1 MEKAN
6 ITITRL
12 KDIQGF
18 LPYAVVVFINA
29 FVDLG
34 HKIIIQ
40 NTVFKVYDGQTQII
54 LTAIVNALILLPF
67 IVLFSPAGFLS
78 DKYPKN
84 RIMIIT
90 AWFDVVC
97 TCLITLFYYLGLFW
111 AAYTMTFI
119 LGILAAV
126 YSPAKYGY
134 IKELVGKEKLAAAN
148 GVVQASTTIAIL
160 AGIFVYSFM
169 FEGALA
175 GETYSTKSDL
185 LKVVAPIGWTL
196 VGVSLL
202 ELSLVY
208 FIPRKLETDVALK
221 FNFTDYF
228 TGRYLRNNIVVVI
241 KNEVIFLSIIGLS
254 VFWAISQVM
263 LAAFPAYAKETLA
276 VTNTMVIQGMLAC
289 AGFGIMFGSLYAA
302 RVSKSHI
309 ETGLIPLGS
318 LGITFALLVLPGL
331 DSVALQ
337 ILNFFFWG
345 AMGGMLIIPL
355 NALIQFHAR
364 EHESGRVLAGNNF
377 FQNIAMLLFLLL
389 TVVFSLLGLSA
400 VGLFQILL
408 AVAFA
413 GTVYTVY
420 RLPQSLLRYI
430 ISAIIGR
437 KYRLQV
443 IGLNNIPERGGVLML
458 GNHISWIDW
467 AIVQM
472 ATPRHIHFVMI
483 RNIYERWYL
492 KWFLD
497 IFGVIP
503 ISGAAS
509 RSALEKIREYLDS
522 NEVVCLFPEG
532 AISRTGHL
540 GEFQRGYEKAVAG
553 ADAVIVPFYLRGLW
567 GSWFSRSS
575 EKLKMLRTTGTR
587 KEIIVAFGEAL
598 PVTCKAEELKKRIF
612 DLSID
617 SWEIY
622 SRTLPPLPWEWL
634 ATARRN
640 ANELAVADALGDP
653 LTGKRL
659 LVAVLCLSRYIG
671 KNSPEQNI
679 GLLLPASS
687 AGIITNL
694 AVLMRGRIVVNLNY
708 TSGKEALG
716 ASVKN
721 AEIKN
726 IYTSRKFVEKL
737 AQKGMDPT
745 SVFSMSRIH
754 FLEDVIRGIPHYYKL
769 AMLALA
775 HALPVWCLQR
785 IFCKRVA
792 IDSPAAILFSSGSEG
807 VPKGVM
813 LSHRNI
819 MSNLRQ
825 VSDVLNVDDQ
835 DIVMCTL
842 PLFHAFG
849 LTVTTMMPLI
859 EGIPII
865 CHPDPTDT
873 INIAKA
879 IARYRATILV
889 GTATFLRLY
898 TRNTRIHPLMLESLR
913 LVVAGAE
920 KLSQEVRETFKLK
933 FNKDIY
939 EGYGA
944 TETTPVASCNIPD
957 CIDVNYWEVQTGNK
971 TGTVGMPVPGS
982 SFRVVDPVT
991 LEELPIGTDGLVL
1004 IGGTQIMLGYLN
1016 DPEKTGQVIVEIDG
1030 RRWYKTGDKGH
1041 LDADGFLTIV
1051 DRYSRFAKL
1060 GGEMVSLTA
1069 VEEQVRT
1076 VLQLPEMELVA
1087 INAPDEKKGEQIVL
1101 LATGQADYESLKAAL
1116 LAAKCNP
1123 LMIPSLLINTEAIP
1137 KLGSGKTD
1145 FNAAKALVLQK
1156 LGSESN

>member
-6 ITITRL
+6 IAITKL
-12 KDIQGF
+12 KDINGF
-18 LPYAVVVFINA
+18 TPYVVVAFINA

-34 HKIIIQ
+34 HKIVIQ
-40 NTVFKVYDGQTQII
+40 NTVFKIYDGQTQII

-67 IVLFSPAGFLS
+67 IVLFSPAGYLS

-90 AWFDVVC
+90 AWFDVFC
-97 TCLITLFYYLGLFW
+97 TCLITLFYYLGFFW
-111 AAYTMTFI
+111 AAYFMTFL
-119 LGILAAV
+119 LGILAAI

-134 IKELVGKEKLAAAN
+134 IKELVGKEKIASAN
-148 GVVQASTTIAIL
+148 GVVQACTTTAIL

-175 GETYSTKSDL
+175 GEAYTSKSEL
-185 LKVVAPIGWTL
+185 LKIIAPIGWTL
-196 VGVSLL
+196 VGVSVL
-202 ELSLVY
+202 ELLLVY
-208 FIPRKLETDVALK
+208 RLPQKLETDMELK
-221 FNFTDYF
+221 FNMRDY
-228 TGRYLRNNIVVVI
+228 TSGTYLKENVRAIL
-241 KNEVIFLSIIGLS
+241 KNEIIFLSIIGLS
-254 VFWAISQVM
+254 VFWAISQVV
-263 LAAFPAYAKETLA
+263 LAAFPAYAKETLG
-276 VTNTMVIQGMLAC
+276 VTNTIVIQGMLAC

-302 RVSKSHI
+302 KVSKTHI
-309 ETGLIPLGS
+309 ETGLIPLGA
-318 LGITFALLVLPGL
+318 LGITVALLVLPGL
-331 DSVALQ
+331 KSVALQ
-337 ILNFFFWG
+337 IVNFLFWG
-345 AMGGMLIIPL
+345 VMGGMMIIPL

-377 FQNIAMLLFLLL
+377 FQNIAMLSFLGL
-389 TVVFSLLGLSA
+389 TVLFSLLGLSA
-400 VGLFQILL
+400 RGLFQILMV
-408 AVAFA
+408 VALA
-413 GTVYTVY
+413 GTAYTIY
-420 RLPQSLLRYI
+420 KLPQSLIKYI
-430 ISAIIGR
+430 NSLIIGH
-437 KYRLQV
+437 KYRLHV
-443 IGLNNIPERGGVLML
+443 IGLNNVPERGGVLML

-467 AIVQM
+467 AIVQL

-497 IFGVIP
+497 IFEVIP

-509 RSALEKIREYLDS
+509 RSALEKIKEYLDR

-532 AISRTGHL
+532 SISRTGHL
-540 GEFQRGYEKAVAG
+540 GEFQRGYEKAAEG
-553 ADAVIVPFYLRGLW
+553 ANAVIVPFYLRGLW

-575 EKLKMLRTTGTR
+575 EKLKSLRTTGTR
-587 KEIIVAFGEAL
+587 KDIIVAFGNAL
-598 PVTCKAEELKKRIF
+598 PITCKAEELKRRIF

-617 SWEIY
+617 SWEMY
-622 SRTLPPLPWEWL
+622 TRTLSPLPWEWIV
-634 ATARRN
+634 TARRN

-653 LTGKRL
+653 LTSTHL
-659 LVAVLCLSRYIG
+659 LVAVLCLARCIG
-671 KNSPEQNI
+671 KDSTEQNI
-679 GLLLPASS
+679 GLLLPPGS
-687 AGIITNL
+687 AGTIANM
-694 AVLMRGRIVVNLNY
+694 AVLMRGRTVVNLNY
-708 TSGKEALG
+708 TATKEALV

-721 AEIKN
+721 ASIKN
-726 IYTSRKFVEKL
+726 IYTSRKFIEKL

-745 SVFSMSRIH
+745 AVFTMARIH
-754 FLEDVIRGIPHYYKL
+754 YLEDVIQGIPPYYKL
-769 AMLALA
+769 ATLIMARL
-775 HALPVWCLQR
+775 LPVWSLQW
-785 IFCKRVA
+785 IFCKRVD
-792 IDSPAAILFSSGSEG
+792 IESPAAILFSSGSEG

-819 MSNLRQ
+819 MSNLKQ

-835 DIVMCTL
+835 DIIMGTL

-849 LTVTTMMPLI
+849 LTVTTLMPLI

-873 INIAKA
+873 VNIAKA

-898 TRNTRIHPLMLESLR
+898 IKNTRIHPLMLESLR
-913 LVVAGAE
+913 LIVAGAE
-920 KLSQEVRETFKLK
+920 KLTREIREAFKLK

-957 CIDVNYWEVQTGNK
+957 CIDVNYWQVQTGNRI
-971 TGTVGMPVPGS
+971 GTVGMPLPGS
-982 SFRVVDPVT
+982 SFRIIDPVT
-991 LEELPIGTDGLVL
+991 MEELPTGQDGLIL

-1016 DPEKTGQVIVEIDG
+1016 DPDKTRQVIMELEG

-1060 GGEMVSLTA
+1060 GGEMISLTV
-1069 VEEQVRT
+1069 VEGQVRD
-1076 VLQLPEMELVA
+1076 VLQQPELELVA
-1087 INAPDEKKGEQIVL
+1087 VNVPDEKKGEQIVL
-1101 LATGQADYESLKAAL
+1101 LVAGHVDYDSVKTAM
-1116 LAAKCNP
+1116 LAEKCNP
-1123 LMIPSLLINTEAIP
+1123 FMIPSLLINTEAVP

-1156 LGSESN
+1156 LSEQGN